1 MKAVDIGLGLSGAAL
16 ALWLLPGPAQA
27 APSFAE
33 KPLADGECAQ
43 ALELDWTAL
52 EMGLD
57 PNQGQISGE
66 FQTVVQNFS
75 QRPVAQICFALNP
88 GLKIHKLEL
97 KGLDSAAKTPPDG
110 TAPLI
115 YRLKLKQPLAP
126 HVTEHLK
133 LSYRGPIQSA
143 PKFGRVRPDDVF
155 LTAQTSFYP
164 RFERAS
170 QRRCPMELL
179 LHVPKEYL
187 AVASGSMAEQ
197 KNGELHTALESI
209 CGTQNDFGFD
219 LSAARYEY
227 TVIPPV
233 RIFHRGRA
241 DARQI
246 QEMGFRFKS
255 LLQALEK
262 QFGTHSFARFNL
274 VETNREDLGG
284 MAKTNT
290 VFLSDK
296 YFGSPEKVAPAQF
309 AYFKQLLGD
318 AAQVGAEFGFYQ
330 RSVMAHEMA
339 HLFVNYF
346 YDYDQPWAAE
356 GLPEFAGLTAL
367 ASTGPRADVERKLK
381 AYRQVWEQTRQQMPK
396 QALPAL
402 NQAQLDDPLG
412 YSVNYQGTP
421 LVLYNLS
428 QSHGESFWKNW
439 RGWLGDRQHGLLY
452 QNLKSR
458 LQLSP
463 AEAAQFETAFDPTNL

>member
-1 MKAVDIGLGLSGAAL
+1 MKAFDIRRSLACAAL
-16 ALWLLPGPAQA
+16 ALWLPSPVQA
-27 APSFAE
+27 APDFAE

-43 ALELDWTAL
+43 AVDLDWTAL
-52 EMGLD
+52 EMGFD
-57 PNQGQISGE
+57 PDQGLIDGE
-66 FQTVVQNFS
+66 FQTVVQNLS
-75 QRPVAQICFALNP
+75 HQPVAQICFALNP
-88 GLKIHKLEL
+88 GLKIRKLAL
-97 KGLDSAAKTPPDG
+97 KGLDSAAKTPPEG
-110 TAPLI
+110 ASPLV
-115 YRLKLKQPLAP
+115 YRLKLKPPLAP
-126 HVTEHLK
+126 HLTQQLK
-133 LSYRGPIQSA
+133 LSYSGPIQSA
-143 PKFGRVRPDDVF
+143 PKFGRIRPDDVF
-155 LTAQTSFYP
+155 LTAQTGFYP

-179 LHVPKEYL
+179 LHVPKDYR

-197 KNGELHTALESI
+197 KNGEIHTALESI

-219 LSAARYEY
+219 LSAARYAY

-241 DARQI
+241 DAKQL

-274 VETNREDLGG
+274 VETHREDLGG

-296 YFGSPEKVAPAQF
+296 YFGPPDKVAPAQF

-318 AAQVGAEFGFYQ
+318 AAQAGAEFGFYQ

-367 ASTGPRADVERKLK
+367 ASLGQRADAERKLK
-381 AYRQVWEQTRQQMPK
+381 AYRQVWEQTRQQMP
-396 QALPAL
+396 QQSLPPL
-402 NQAQLDDPLG
+402 NQARLDDPLG
-412 YSVNYQGTP
+412 YLVNYQGTP
-421 LVLYNLS
+421 LLLYSLS
-428 QSHGESFWKNW
+428 QSHGESFWKTW
-439 RGWLGDRQHGLLY
+439 RGWLADRQHPLLY
-452 QNLKSR
+452 QNLKSW
-458 LQLSP
+458 LKLTP
-463 AEAAQFETAFDPTNL
+463 AEAAQFETAFDPAKL